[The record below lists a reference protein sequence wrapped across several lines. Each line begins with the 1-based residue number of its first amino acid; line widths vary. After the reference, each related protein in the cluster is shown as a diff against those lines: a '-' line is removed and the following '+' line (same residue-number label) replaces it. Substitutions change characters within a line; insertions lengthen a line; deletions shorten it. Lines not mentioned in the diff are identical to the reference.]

1 MRKIW
6 FISCTVIVVFATS
19 IAFVFFGRGNYEL
32 YLCKTREQS
41 YSCKG
46 CEKLEKITLKV
57 IKEQNAVL
65 IQPENGKTTSFSSCR
80 IFDDKNWDC
89 SNEPWSSGT
98 NFIFSEKSMKNGV
111 LTWNN
116 IRQAPTGGSDG
127 LVYACAK

>member
-57 IKEQNAVL
+57 IKEQNLIRFMPEEERGQLDGTFAHAVERVFGVL
-65 IQPENGKTTSFSSCR
+65 IRRGNGK
-80 IFDDKNWDC
+80 
-89 SNEPWSSGT
+89 
-98 NFIFSEKSMKNGV
+98 V
-111 LTWNN
+111 LKPGETL
-116 IRQAPTGGSDG
+116 R
-127 LVYACAK
+127 